1 MRKLYVLLLL
11 LPLTLSAQNSVK
23 IQKDAEPVKY
33 NKMIFGHF
41 IEHFH
46 TQVYGGIYD
55 PDSRFADEDGFRTD
69 VIEAIRHIK
78 TPIVRWPGGCFV
90 SSYHW
95 LDGVGPARQPSYD
108 KAWQVEDPNTFG
120 TDEFVKWCR
129 KIGAEPFIC
138 TNAGTGTEEEMSDWV
153 EYCNLTV
160 GKWGRMRMEN
170 GYPEP
175 HDVKCWSIGNENW
188 GGHEVGAKT
197 AEAWGPLVREAAKM
211 MRTVT
216 HDLKLFAAATVWE
229 SWTLPL
235 LKTAGQHLD
244 YVSIHEYWDPLQN
257 STTPSPYIKC
267 MMLTDGPE
275 RTITKTMKILDKAGY
290 GDGKIKI
297 AFDEWNLRSWHHPK
311 FGDFRAQIDVDGRK
325 NNDVASTYTMADALF
340 SACFLNS
347 CLRHADV
354 VDIACFSPIV
364 NTRGPLYVHKDGIL
378 KRTTYHVFDMYVNCL
393 EDYVCPVKVKAEK
406 IKHDGEST
414 SVVDCVLTT
423 DEKKTKY
430 TYAAVNKSPDQ
441 SISVD
446 LGFKELGLSKPEKVK
461 ALVLSGS
468 SPDDYND
475 IGAEERVIPVDME
488 LKVTDGKVVLPPH
501 SLSILFL

>member
-1 MRKLYVLLLL
+1 
-11 LPLTLSAQNSVK
+11 
-23 IQKDAEPVKY
+23 
-33 NKMIFGHF
+33 
-41 IEHFH
+41 
-46 TQVYGGIYD
+46 
-55 PDSRFADEDGFRTD
+55 
-69 VIEAIRHIK
+69 
-78 TPIVRWPGGCFV
+78 
-90 SSYHW
+90 
-95 LDGVGPARQPSYD
+95 
-108 KAWQVEDPNTFG
+108 
-120 TDEFVKWCR
+120 
-129 KIGAEPFIC
+129 
-138 TNAGTGTEEEMSDWV
+138 
-153 EYCNLTV
+153 
-160 GKWGRMRMEN
+160 
-170 GYPEP
+170 
-175 HDVKCWSIGNENW
+175 
-188 GGHEVGAKT
+188 
-197 AEAWGPLVREAAKM
+197 
-211 MRTVT
+211 
-216 HDLKLFAAATVWE
+216 
-229 SWTLPL
+229 L

-257 STTPSPYIKC
+257 STTPSPYIEC

-441 SISVD
+441 SISID